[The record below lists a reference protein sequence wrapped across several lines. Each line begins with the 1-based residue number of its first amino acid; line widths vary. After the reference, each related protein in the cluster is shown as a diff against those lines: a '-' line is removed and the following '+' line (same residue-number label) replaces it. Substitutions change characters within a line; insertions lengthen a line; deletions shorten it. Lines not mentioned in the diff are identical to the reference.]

1 MVSIQRPISKINN
14 IRDDEIFI
22 KDSESVLH
30 QKGIFLHVGEIN
42 MESAKSIVAWILAA
56 NIEKSH
62 DALKLII
69 HSEGGELSSAFAIV
83 DTMRGSKIPIHTVG
97 LGCVASSGLIIFMAG
112 AKGHRILTPN
122 TQILSHQYSWGNFGK
137 DHELV
142 SVTKEYALMTDRIV
156 SHYKRCTGLK
166 EDKIKKVLLPPS
178 DVWLSAEEALEL
190 GICDEIRL
198 K

>member
-1 MVSIQRPISKINN
+1 MASVQRPISKINPT
-14 IRDDEIFI
+14 RDEETFV

-30 QKGIFLHVGEIN
+30 QKGIYLLVGEISN
-42 MESAKSIVAWILAA
+42 ESVRGVVSWILAA

-62 DALKLII
+62 QALNLII
-69 HSEGGELSSAFAIV
+69 HSDGGDLASAFAIV
-83 DTMRGSKIPIHTVG
+83 DTMRGSKIPIHTLG
-97 LGCVASSGLIIFMAG
+97 LGCVASSGLIIFMTG
-112 AKGHRILTPN
+112 AKGHRVLTPN

-142 SVTKEYALMTDRIV
+142 SITKEYSLMNERMI

-178 DVWLSAEEALEL
+178 DVWLSAEEALKL
-190 GICDEIRL
+190 GICDEIKL